1 MATSAHFGTILS
13 MAGVS
18 LLLSFLPLL
27 PKHILLA
34 WVESLP
40 SLSLR
45 LLFVKRWFYHRATV

>member
-1 MATSAHFGTILS
+1 

-27 PKHILLA
+27 PKQILLTG
-34 WVESLP
+34 VESLP

-45 LLFVKRWFYHRATV
+45 LLFVKRWFYHRATD

>member
-1 MATSAHFGTILS
+1 MATSANFGNIFS

-18 LLLSFLPLL
+18 LFLSFLPLL
-27 PKHILLA
+27 PKQVLLTG
-34 WVESLP
+34 VESLP